1 LESQK
6 LSVYFY
12 TSDRYQSSL
21 RIKKFLSSLPQSV
34 IRGDEITLSQGSI
47 RRLFEFAGLSSSD
60 ILYHLG
66 CGSSESLRIAHDEF
80 KVKKSIGVEINT
92 RRAMN
97 AREKIN
103 HLQNAQIINKDMR
116 KIDLSEA
123 TVIFFWF
130 TDDKLIEQMIRK
142 FEMELKDGVRLITIW
157 SPLDLM
163 TNFLS

>member
-1 LESQK
+1 M
-6 LSVYFY
+6 
-12 TSDRYQSSL
+12 

-34 IRGDEITLSQGSI
+34 LNGDEITLSLGSI
-47 RRLFEFAGLSSSD
+47 RRLFEFAGLGSSD
-60 ILYHLG
+60 ILYLLG

-80 KVKKSIGVEINT
+80 KVKKSVGVEINK
-92 RRAMN
+92 RRAML
-97 AREKIN
+97 AGEKVSQQ
-103 HLQNAQIINKDMR
+103 QNAQIINRDMR
-116 KIDLSEA
+116 KIDLLEA
-123 TVIFFWF
+123 TVIFFWL